1 MMVSSFSEAIESLL
15 TLALI
20 RRNKDSRAF
29 SLHRLVQTSFKFF
42 MPPDQKQKS
51 FNDAAIL
58 VSLAFPRRDNAEG
71 HMYLVW
77 ERCALYLKQVL
88 GLRDC
93 FREEKKANPAFS
105 AVFQYCDLN
114 NACQRQVILF
124 LRKVLDIDALQLP
137 TRTPGVD

>member
-1 MMVSSFSEAIESLL
+1 M
-15 TLALI
+15 TLEE
-20 RRNKDSRAF
+20 
-29 SLHRLVQTSFKFF
+29 
-42 MPPDQKQKS
+42 KQKR
-51 FNDAAIL
+51 FNDASIL

-105 AVFQYCDLN
+105 AVFEYCDLN
-114 NACQRQVILF
+114 NACQRQVIVF
-124 LRKVLDIDALQLP
+124 LGEDSNINVL
-137 TRTPGVD
+137 